1 MLFWLKS
8 KENLTLQINIWKRE
22 ECLAFEIVVNFFW
35 YYLNGSLLNVSCNV
49 ESETASVNFFVLS
62 PENLVVCLYL
72 EWFFYPPMIF
82 SAYYHHLENTD
93 SLRYADFQM
102 LSFHYAV
109 FLNHI
114 CFCFF
119 VIYLVLT
126 PFFYSILTFFFF
138 WPCPVAC
145 GILLVPQPG
154 IKPNSDF
161 LISRFM
167 FLLFHS
173 SSGIWNKRR
182 ELFKGVV

>member
-1 MLFWLKS
+1 MFFWLKS

-35 YYLNGSLLNVSCNV
+35 YYLNGSFLNVSCNV
-49 ESETASVNFFVLS
+49 ESETTSVNFLYWKFSGLFVLRMVLLPANDFFCVLS
-62 PENLVVCLYL
+62 SFGKYWFPEVCRLPNVVISLCS
-72 EWFFYPPMIF
+72 IF
-82 SAYYHHLENTD
+82 KSHL
-93 SLRYADFQM
+93 LF
-102 LSFHYAV
+102 
-109 FLNHI
+109 
-114 CFCFF
+114 FF

-126 PFFYSILTFFFF
+126 PFFNSILTFFFF
-138 WPCPVAC
+138 WSCPVTC